1 MAKILLGI
9 TGGIASYKSC
19 ELIRLLG
26 QNRIESKVCLTKNA
40 KEFVTPLTVE
50 TLSKNQIISDQHLD
64 SNSQI
69 IHTKYSKEYDLLVV
83 APATAN
89 FIAKLANGICDDA
102 LTSLC
107 AARATELLVVP
118 AMNVNMWKNPANQRN
133 IKLLKKD
140 KIHVLGPVNGI
151 QACGDVGNGRME
163 EPKQIVNKVLEL
175 IQLRNSARN
184 NKRILI
190 TAGPTIEKID
200 PVRAITN
207 FSSGKMGFALALEAR
222 KVGAYVKLVTG
233 PVNLPDPYGV
243 DITRVQ
249 TGVEM
254 HSEVMG
260 ICKEMKIDLFI
271 AAAAVADWKAV
282 CKSEKLKK
290 DSNTLSE
297 IKWELNPDI
306 AFNVSTLPQ
315 NQRPITV
322 GFAAETEETSKI
334 PDKLEQKRKNKQLD
348 MLIANKV
355 PESFNSDNIEVNF
368 IQKDK
373 PIWSCKGTKNHVAK
387 IILETTQG
395 MMEKSANQ
403 SKSS

>member
-1 MAKILLGI
+1 MVKILLGI

-19 ELIRLLG
+19 ELIRLLR
-26 QNRIESKVCLTKNA
+26 QNKIDCKVCMTKNA
-40 KEFVTPLTVE
+40 REFVTALTIE
-50 TLSKNQIISDQHLD
+50 TLSKNQVINDQHLD

-69 IHTKYSKEYDLLVV
+69 VHTQYSKEYDLLVV

-89 FIAKLANGICDDA
+89 FIAKLANGICDDS
-102 LTSLC
+102 LTNLC

-118 AMNVNMWKNPANQRN
+118 AMNVNMWENPANLRN
-133 IKLLKKD
+133 IELLKKD
-140 KIHVLGPVNGI
+140 NIHIFGPVNGI

-163 EPKQIVNKVLEL
+163 EPKEIVKKVLEL
-175 IQLRNSARN
+175 VQLKNPVRN

-207 FSSGKMGFALALEAR
+207 FSSGKMGFALAQEAR
-222 KVGAYVKLVTG
+222 KLGAYVKMITG
-233 PVNLPDPYGV
+233 PVNLPDPHGV
-243 DITRVQ
+243 DITRVE

-254 HSEVMG
+254 HSQVMNV
-260 ICKEMKIDLFI
+260 CNEMKIDLFI

-282 CKSEKLKK
+282 YKSEKLKK
-290 DSNTLSE
+290 DSNTPSE

-306 AFNVSTLPQ
+306 AFDVSTLPQ
-315 NQRPITV
+315 NRRPITV
-322 GFAAETEETSKI
+322 GFAAETEEIIKI
-334 PDKLEQKRKNKQLD
+334 SDKLEKKRKNKKLD

-355 PESFNSDNIEVNF
+355 PESFNSENIEVNF

-373 PIWSCKGTKNHVAK
+373 PVWICKGTKNQVAK

-395 MMEKSANQ
+395 MMSNNANQ
-403 SKSS
+403 S

>member
-1 MAKILLGI
+1 MVKILLGI

-19 ELIRLLG
+19 ELIRLLR
-26 QNRIESKVCLTKNA
+26 QNKIECKVCLTKNA
-40 KEFVTPLTVE
+40 REFVTALTVE

-64 SNSQI
+64 ANSQI
-69 IHTKYSKEYDLLVV
+69 VHTQYSKEYDLLVV

-89 FIAKLANGICDDA
+89 FIAKLANGICDDS
-102 LTSLC
+102 LTNLC
-107 AARATELLVVP
+107 AARTTELLVVP
-118 AMNVNMWKNPANQRN
+118 AMNVNMWENPANLRN
-133 IKLLKKD
+133 IELLKKD
-140 KIHVLGPVNGI
+140 NIHILGPANGI

-163 EPKQIVNKVLEL
+163 EPKVIVNKVLEL
-175 IQLRNSARN
+175 IQLKNSSKN

-207 FSSGKMGFALALEAR
+207 FSSGKMGFALAQEAC

-243 DITRVQ
+243 DIIRVQ

-254 HSEVMG
+254 HSEVMS

-290 DSNTLSE
+290 DSNNLSE

-306 AFNVSTLPQ
+306 AFDVSTLPQ
-315 NQRPITV
+315 NRRPITV
-322 GFAAETEETSKI
+322 GFAAETEEIIKI
-334 PDKLEQKRKNKQLD
+334 SDKLEKKRKNKKLD

-355 PESFNSDNIEVNF
+355 PESFNSESIEVNF

-373 PIWSCKGTKNHVAK
+373 PVWSCKGTKNHVAK

-395 MMEKSANQ
+395 MMNNNANQ
-403 SKSS
+403 S

>member
-9 TGGIASYKSC
+9 TGGIASFKSC

-26 QNRIESKVCLTKNA
+26 QNKIESKVCLTKNA

-175 IQLRNSARN
+175 IQLKNSARN

-368 IQKDK
+368 IQKGK
-373 PIWSCKGTKNHVAK
+373 PIWSYKGTKNHVAK

-395 MMEKSANQ
+395 MMDKNANQ
-403 SKSS
+403 S